1 MKVSTRLAVAFF
13 GAFLAAANCHANSF
27 LLTNDELTP
36 EAFPTAA
43 RAIRAVL
50 QDPNAPV
57 DVTAARKQQVINS
70 LERIGGYLASEPHR
84 HVNRIHREQLR
95 INSAL
100 APQVAKNDGRSD
112 VVCKRVKPVGS
123 NIPQTV
129 CRSRSQM
136 KDQQYAAQNLAD
148 ELRQLQSLEDCPPN
162 IPIC

>member
-1 MKVSTRLAVAFF
+1 MVGLGLGRPEVEF
-13 GAFLAAANCHANSF
+13 GGPLRGLRRDPSK
-27 LLTNDELTP
+27 TP
-36 EAFPTAA
+36 EQRSIDGEPDDGPEKSGRRSAPEDRVVGLVPEPVA
-43 RAIRAVL
+43 R
-50 QDPNAPV
+50 
-57 DVTAARKQQVINS
+57 S
-70 LERIGGYLASEPHR
+70 L
-84 HVNRIHREQLR
+84 
-95 INSAL
+95 
-100 APQVAKNDGRSD
+100 KNDGRSD